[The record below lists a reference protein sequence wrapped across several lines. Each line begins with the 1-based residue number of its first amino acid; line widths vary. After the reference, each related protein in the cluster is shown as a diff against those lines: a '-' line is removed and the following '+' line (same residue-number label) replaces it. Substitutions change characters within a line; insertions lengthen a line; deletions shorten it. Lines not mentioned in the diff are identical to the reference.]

1 MLPSSLAAD
10 QIVTADVLGFCWAV
24 GYAGLTAV
32 VLALVSDYL
41 SSASDASS
49 AAYDYFSGV

>member
-41 SSASDASS
+41 SSASEASS